1 MSTCTGCGESFRKG
15 KRRNVLL
22 PTGEL
27 VTRLV
32 CGGCASR
39 ALAIVPVRRAALCT
53 CCPGGDTREASVCAR
68 CSNEMAHRAV
78 ASALAPFIAHIRGL
92 AKAYR
97 LNDDPRAAGLE
108 VAAEVLDAG
117 RITGES

>member
-1 MSTCTGCGESFRKG
+1 MTVCAGCGERFRKG
-15 KRRNVLL
+15 KRRGVLL

-39 ALAIVPVRRAALCT
+39 ALAIVPVRRSALCSS
-53 CCPGGDTREASVCAR
+53 CPGSDSREASVCAR

-78 ASALAPFIAHIRGL
+78 TTALAPFIAYIRGL

-97 LNDDPRAAGLE
+97 LNDD
-108 VAAEVLDAG
+108 AEGGGA
-117 RITGES
+117 